1 MVGEA
6 TYRALKEAS
15 YGWCATLNHQFGAP
29 MYGDD
34 VATLQA
40 RLQDLGFY
48 TGLVDGHFGL
58 QTHNALMS
66 YQREYGLYPDGICG
80 PETLRSLYFLGSR
93 VTGGSPHA
101 IREEELVR
109 RSGPRLSGKRI
120 IIDPGRGGADHGLIM
135 QGPDGPISEAD
146 ILWDLASRLEGRMT
160 AIGMETFLSRS
171 ANRAPSD
178 AERAATANTV
188 GADLMISLRC
198 ATQASPS
205 ANGVASFHFGNSHGS
220 VSTIGRNLADFIQR
234 EVVARTGLRDCRT
247 HGRTWDLLRLTRMPT
262 VQVDAGYITNPRDR
276 AMLVSTP
283 DPRLGR
289 RRHPGRG
296 QAAVSAR
303 QERPPHGHIHVRR
316 TARPRAVCR
325 AGRAGQPDLT
335 GSVSNRGLIPRR
347 PAAAAG
353 RFPAAVPMP
362 PRRRPSSPVPAP
374 APAAAAGSTG
384 AGQPR
389 RSRRPAAGPRRARIG
404 RPSSHRAP
412 RRPAADQVAPAA
424 GRAIRSTS
432 AVRPNASSART
443 PRRTRS
449 PTTAAIR
456 RRGSP
461 SLPWPDSTPSE
472 VSSTA
477 SALTGPVGKA
487 GARGTARGGA

>member
-1 MVGEA
+1 MSSLRRGDRGGAVTEIRAALAALGMLDNPDADITTGKHVAVDVFDAELDHAVRAFQQHRGLLVDGIVGEA

-15 YGWCATLNHQFGAP
+15 YRLGARTLNHQFGAP

-109 RSGPRLSGKRI
+109 TLRPPAVGQADHHRPGPRRRRSR
-120 IIDPGRGGADHGLIM
+120 ADHA
-135 QGPDGPISEAD
+135 GPVGPISEAD

-160 AIGMETFLSRS
+160 AIGMDTFLSRP

-178 AERAATANTV
+178 AERATTANTV

-198 ATQASPS
+198 ATQASPA

-220 VSTIGRNLADFIQR
+220 VSTIGRNLSDFIQR

-262 VQVDAGYITNPRDR
+262 VQVDVGYITNPRDR
-276 AMLVSTP
+276 DMLVSTQTR
-283 DPRLGR
+283 DSIAEGIL
-289 RRHPGRG
+289 
-296 QAAVSAR
+296 AAVKR
-303 QERPPHGHIHVRR
+303 LYLLGKNDRPTGTFTFAELLAHEL
-316 TARPRAVCR
+316 AVDQ
-325 AGRAGQPDLT
+325 AGRVIRAPGG
-335 GSVSNRGLIPRR
+335 GSRR
-347 PAAAAG
+347 CRRAAAG
-353 RFPAAVPMP
+353 R
-362 PRRRPSSPVPAP
+362 
-374 APAAAAGSTG
+374 AAG
-384 AGQPR
+384 
-389 RSRRPAAGPRRARIG
+389 
-404 RPSSHRAP
+404 
-412 RRPAADQVAPAA
+412 
-424 GRAIRSTS
+424 
-432 AVRPNASSART
+432 
-443 PRRTRS
+443 
-449 PTTAAIR
+449 
-456 RRGSP
+456 
-461 SLPWPDSTPSE
+461 
-472 VSSTA
+472 
-477 SALTGPVGKA
+477 
-487 GARGTARGGA
+487 